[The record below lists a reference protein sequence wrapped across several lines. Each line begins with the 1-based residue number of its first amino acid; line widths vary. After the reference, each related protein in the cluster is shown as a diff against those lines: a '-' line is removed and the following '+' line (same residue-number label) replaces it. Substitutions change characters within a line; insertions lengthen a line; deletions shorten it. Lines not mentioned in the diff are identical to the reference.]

1 MEEDEQAQRE
11 REERESV
18 DERNP
23 RETAAQLEDESGER
37 APAAWERRLEA
48 MEERQRRIE
57 DMLLEIAQA
66 LKR

>member
-1 MEEDEQAQRE
+1 MQRE
-11 REERESV
+11 RAERESV

-48 MEERQRRIE
+48 MEERQRRME
-57 DMLLEIAQA
+57 DILLQIAHA